1 MDSIKWKCK
10 NWIVYFKIFDNFH
23 FIHLIVE
30 KLNVFN
36 FHPIFSIVI
45 TNFTFTC
52 EIWTRFLKNIHQK
65 WKYYRGRKKNFER
78 FWAVINRALTHTHPH
93 PAKKRSHRPTPI
105 QKRSH
110 PPTPSQK
117 KVTPTHTQSKKKGY
131 THPHLVKKRT
141 FPPKFSRKCREKK
154 IFHYQLGNRICQKL
168 KKSSIPTDQVHRSVD
183 INIFWAETLA
193 GGNFYG
199 TDFRDWQI

>member
-1 MDSIKWKCK
+1 M
-10 NWIVYFKIFDNFH
+10 
-23 FIHLIVE
+23 
-30 KLNVFN
+30 
-36 FHPIFSIVI
+36 
-45 TNFTFTC
+45 
-52 EIWTRFLKNIHQK
+52 EILQ
-65 WKYYRGRKKNFER
+65 RKKKKL
-78 FWAVINRALTHTHPH
+78 WKILGSYKSCTHPH
-93 PAKKRSHRPTPI
+93 PPT
-105 QKRSH
+105 S
-110 PPTPSQK
+110 SQK
-117 KVTPTHTQSKKKGY
+117 KVTPTHTHPKKVTPTHTQPKKGHTHPHPVKKKGY

-141 FPPKFSRKCREKK
+141 YPPKFSRKCREKK

>member
-65 WKYYRGRKKNFER
+65 WKYYREEKQGFVIFLIFLIFSKCWQKRIKLNSVRSLWLCGEKN
-78 FWAVINRALTHTHPH
+78 
-93 PAKKRSHRPTPI
+93 SHR
-105 QKRSH
+105 RCSV
-110 PPTPSQK
+110 K
-117 KVTPTHTQSKKKGY
+117 KVFLEISQNSQ
-131 THPHLVKKRT
+131 
-141 FPPKFSRKCREKK
+141 EN
-154 IFHYQLGNRICQKL
+154 I
-168 KKSSIPTDQVHRSVD
+168 SVTESL
-183 INIFWAETLA
+183 F
-193 GGNFYG
+193 
-199 TDFRDWQI
+199 